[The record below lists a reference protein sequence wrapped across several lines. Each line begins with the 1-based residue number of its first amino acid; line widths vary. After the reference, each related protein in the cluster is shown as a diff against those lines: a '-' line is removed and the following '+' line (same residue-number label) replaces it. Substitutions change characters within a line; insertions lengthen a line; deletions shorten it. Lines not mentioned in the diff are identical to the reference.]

1 MDVAVFRAWLSG
13 VVDLTAEQRQE
24 LDAAL
29 TGRDGEAEVVAALES
44 CVRDER
50 RCPHCGTA
58 GAVKRGRANGLRRYR
73 CKACG
78 KSFNALTGTPL
89 ARLRLKERWLD
100 FTRTLSVG
108 DTVRGSAAQ
117 CEVAV
122 TTAFR
127 WRHRFLKAV
136 KTTTAPLRGIVAAD
150 ETYLLDSRKGD
161 RQLDRPPR
169 KRGGKAAK
177 RGLSREQVPV
187 LVAADRSG
195 ATVTAVLPTV
205 SASAIQAVLEPAVSP
220 DILLVT
226 DGASYF
232 PPAAVAL
239 GISHQ
244 ALIQSAGE
252 RVRGELHIQ
261 TVNSRHQQIKGFLR
275 AFRGIATKYLPN
287 YLRWFHLIRLDPHP
301 SQQSCLHAALG
312 LQPVIAVPS

>member
-1 MDVAVFRAWLSG
+1 MDVAAFRAWLSG

-24 LDAAL
+24 LDL
-29 TGRDGEAEVVAALES
+29 VLSGRDGEAEVAAAIDA
-44 CVRDER
+44 CVREER
-50 RCPHCGTA
+50 QCPHCGTP

-73 CKACG
+73 CKSCG

-100 FTRTLSVG
+100 FTHSLSVG

-117 CEVAV
+117 CDVAL

-127 WRHRFLKAV
+127 WRHRFLTAV
-136 KTTTAPLRGIVAAD
+136 KTTTAPLRGIVEAD

-177 RGLSREQVPV
+177 RGLSREQVPI
-187 LVAADRSG
+187 LVAADRAG
-195 ATVTAVLPTV
+195 TTVSAVLPAV
-205 SASAIQAVLEPAVSP
+205 SALAIQAVLEPSVGP
-220 DILLVT
+220 DVLLVT
-226 DGASYF
+226 DGASCF
-232 PPAAVAL
+232 PPAAAAL
-239 GISHQ
+239 GISHE

-252 RVRGELHIQ
+252 RVRGDLHIQ

-301 SQQSCLHAALG
+301 SPRSCLHAALG
-312 LQPVIAVPS
+312 LQPLIAVPS